1 MRRILIVLCVLSVA
15 LHAQTG
21 GHWVKGK
28 STVYGS
34 DFRKMQIEAVKRAR
48 ADALN
53 QAGIVV
59 SASSY
64 RVQTESNKSMNDYY
78 SQFTEASSRGII
90 TQERNIKLSDPVRV
104 SEKSLKSDVVFQMDA
119 ELDAYVVIPKGEVD
133 PGFTVMMKT
142 PEKTVR
148 ETDPVEFGITS
159 SRDGYLTLLHVKND
173 TIEVAFPNGLSKNN
187 RVDANKQLV
196 FPKDYQL
203 FLTVDKG
210 DQSSNEEF
218 IAIVTKE
225 NQPLAPAGDVKII
238 GDELQMTKL
247 SLDELSQWLFK
258 LPLNQRAITHM
269 VMTVVK

>member
-1 MRRILIVLCVLSVA
+1 MHRFLIVLCAISL
-15 LHAQTG
+15 LLPAQEKG
-21 GHWVKGK
+21 QWVKGK
-28 STVYGS
+28 ATVYGT
-34 DFRKMQIEAVKRAR
+34 DFKKMQIEAVKRAR

-64 RVQTESNKSMNDYY
+64 RVQTETNKAMNDYY

-104 SEKSLKSDVVFQMDA
+104 SEKSLKSEVVFQMDA

-133 PGFTVMMKT
+133 PGFTLTMNT
-142 PEKTVR
+142 PKKTVR
-148 ETDPVEFGITS
+148 ESDPVQLAFTS
-159 SRDGYLTLLHVKND
+159 SENGYLTLLHVKND
-173 TIEVAFPNGLSKNN
+173 TIEVAFPNALSKSNSI
-187 RVDANKQLV
+187 VANKPLV
-196 FPKDYQL
+196 FPKDYEL

-210 DQSSNEEF
+210 EQTSNEEF
-218 IAIVTKE
+218 IAVVTKE
-225 NQPLAPAGDVKII
+225 NQPLAPTGDVRIV

-247 SLDELSQWLFK
+247 SLDELSQWLFR
-258 LPLNQRAITHM
+258 LPLNQRAITHL